1 TSINFPLVS
10 AFQSKFGGLDTP
22 AGTDDVFIFKLN
34 PAGTALEY
42 STFVGGTGSD
52 EGTRIAVDS
61 FGNAYVTGYTSSINF
76 PTVKPYQTLLA
87 QLSGLDAFILKLAAD
102 GKSLVFSTYFGGF
115 QTESGTGI
123 AVDAIGE

>member
-22 AGTDDVFIFKLN
+22 AGTDDVFVFKLN

-42 STFVGGTGSD
+42 STYVGGTGSD
-52 EGTRIAVDS
+52 EATRIAVDAS
-61 FGNAYVTGYTSSINF
+61 GNAYVTGYTSSLNF
-76 PTVKPYQTLLA
+76 PTVKPYQTLL
-87 QLSGLDAFILKLAAD
+87 SGLTGFDAFVFKIAPD

-115 QTESGTGI
+115 DTDS
-123 AVDAIGE
+123 